1 MHTGDNLT
9 GEGEGDDEVIIIEIN
24 KIPQNIHRLVFLVNI
39 YDCVRRNQHFGMI
52 ENAFI
57 RVVNASNNQEL
68 IRFNLSENYHVVK
81 LHFLLVKY
89 TGIIMNGNLLLL
101 VKQPM
106 IHSLREIV
114 KRYC

>member
-9 GEGEGDDEVIIIEIN
+9 GEGDGDDETILIEIN
-24 KIPQNIHRLVFLVNI
+24 KIPPNVYKLVFLVNI

-68 IRFNLSENYHVVK
+68 IRFNLSENYHGKTTLLPVK
-81 LHFLLVKY
+81 S
-89 TGIIMNGNLLLL
+89 TGMKVSGNLQLL
-101 VKQPM
+101 VKQLM
-106 IHSLREIV
+106 ILH
-114 KRYC
+114 